1 MISVPRPQPEFGVP
15 LGGPSFA
22 IAPTGN
28 VLVESTEPIA
38 LVTIERNVIEEARQR
53 YPGYLP
59 TRAEVYVEGSKSVAR
74 IPAMT
79 LGRFR

>member
-22 IAPTGN
+22 VAPTGD
-28 VLVESTEPIA
+28 VLIESTEPIA
-38 LVTIERNVIEEARQR
+38 LVTIERNVIEQARQR

-59 TRAEVYVEGSKSVAR
+59 TRAELYAEGWKSVAR
-74 IPAMT
+74 IP
-79 LGRFR
+79 R